1 MEGHGAEDA
10 ARDLHHGRTHHESRP
25 QESEAK
31 KWLCVISMMDRE
43 RQKVR
48 VGPTV
53 GSHCLAEVRH
63 V

>member
-1 MEGHGAEDA
+1 MVPKTL
-10 ARDLHHGRTHHESRP
+10 RVIFTMGRTHHESRF
-25 QESEAK
+25 QKSEAK

-43 RQKVR
+43 RHKVR
-48 VGPTV
+48 VRPTV